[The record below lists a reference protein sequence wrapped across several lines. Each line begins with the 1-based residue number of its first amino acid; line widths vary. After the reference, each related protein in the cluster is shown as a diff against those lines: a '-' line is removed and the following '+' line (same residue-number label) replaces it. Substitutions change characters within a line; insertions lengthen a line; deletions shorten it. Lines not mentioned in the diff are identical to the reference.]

1 MKKESHNLFH
11 FIVAAVCERKSKTV
25 SLTSATTVVPLLTI
39 AYHVR
44 IRSEETI
51 QRSLSTLSAAVRYRA
66 LTFLLSVRYILHIEL
81 IVLKNVLRQ
90 SFFFCRKFFLEPVN
104 IVSKKLR
111 QCSFDRIFSR
121 SV

>member
-1 MKKESHNLFH
+1 M
-11 FIVAAVCERKSKTV
+11 AAVCERKSKTV

-66 LTFLLSVRYILHIEL
+66 PTFLLSVRYILHIEL

-90 SFFFCRKFFLEPVN
+90 SFFLPQVLSRTCQHSLKKAAAVLFRQNFFKVG
-104 IVSKKLR
+104 
-111 QCSFDRIFSR
+111 
-121 SV
+121 